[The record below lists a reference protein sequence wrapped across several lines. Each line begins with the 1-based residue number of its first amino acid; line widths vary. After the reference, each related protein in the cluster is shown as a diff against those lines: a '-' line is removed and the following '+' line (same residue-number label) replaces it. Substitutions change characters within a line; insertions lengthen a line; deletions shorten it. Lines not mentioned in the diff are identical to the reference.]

1 MKMITAIKM
10 IVIMIYKIM
19 IKIIT
24 IIMLIN

>member
-10 IVIMIYKIM
+10 IVIMIYKNM